1 VVKEPLA
8 AGLCAKRSVEAQ
20 TGGLTGFQPLLT
32 EEHMATPNRFPLP
45 LAPSTGKPE
54 WLKVKL
60 PRGEGYERIKGI
72 VREQKL
78 ATVCE
83 EARCPNIAECWGG
96 GTATVMLMGEVCTRA
111 CRFCHVKVG
120 APPPLDPHEPEQLA
134 QAVKAMNLEYI
145 VVTSVNRDDRPD
157 GGASHF
163 AAAITALRRESAH
176 TTVEVLIPDFQGVQA
191 SLDVVAQARPHVV
204 AHNIETVERLT
215 PTVRDRRATYRQS
228 LEVLS
233 YLKARP
239 ENLYTKSSVMV
250 GLGETDE
257 ELEQTF
263 VDLRAAGVD
272 VLTLGQYLQPSQFHL
287 RVARFATPADFERY
301 QRMAEAHGFLYVASG
316 PLVRSSYRAAE
327 FFMRGLMER
336 NRTAHAAP

>member
-1 VVKEPLA
+1 
-8 AGLCAKRSVEAQ
+8 
-20 TGGLTGFQPLLT
+20 
-32 EEHMATPNRFPLP
+32 MATPNRFSLP
-45 LAPSTGKPE
+45 VSTSTGKPD

-60 PRGEGYERIKGI
+60 PKGDEYERVKSL
-72 VREQKL
+72 VRELKL

-120 APPPLDPHEPEQLA
+120 APPPLDPMEPENLA
-134 QAVKAMNLEYI
+134 HAVRELGLEYI

-163 AAAITALRRESAH
+163 ASAIRALRRESPK
-176 TTVEVLIPDFQGVQA
+176 TTVEVLIPDFQGVA
-191 SLDVVAQARPHVV
+191 SSLDTVAEARPHVV

-228 LEVLS
+228 LDVLKH
-233 YLKARP
+233 LKARP
-239 ENLYTKSSVMV
+239 ERLYTKTSIMV
-250 GLGETDE
+250 GLGETDD
-257 ELEQTF
+257 ELDQAF
-263 VDLRAAGVD
+263 GDLRAAGVD
-272 VLTLGQYLQPSQFHL
+272 VLTLGQYLQPSQYHL
-287 RVARFATPADFERY
+287 RVERFVTPAQFETYKAR
-301 QRMAEAHGFLYVASG
+301 AEAHGFLYVASG

-327 FFMRGLMER
+327 FFMKGLMER
-336 NRTAHAAP
+336 DRTAAAAQISAL